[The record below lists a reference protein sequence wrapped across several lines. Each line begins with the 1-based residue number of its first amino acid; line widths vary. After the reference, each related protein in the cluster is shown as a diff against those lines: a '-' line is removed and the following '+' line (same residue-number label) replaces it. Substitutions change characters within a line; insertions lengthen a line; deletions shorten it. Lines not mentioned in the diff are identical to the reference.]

1 MNLSID
7 SLYEQSIKL
16 LHYLTRLYGFNNFLV
31 DEIDDNKVRALKDAI
46 VKEDKVRAVRLYLQL
61 DKECDAIRDKH
72 CGRNVELPY
81 RSSFRSIAK
90 DIYRELKR
98 RELTHNDDLKLVC
111 YVLRFVSTSDY
122 YQIRELLIKRSL
134 SWWMYEGTPVD
145 PSEFPND
152 VYPIEFIMD
161 YCVKIVCLCLKYE

>member
-7 SLYEQSIKL
+7 GLYEQAIKL
-16 LHYLTRLYGFNNFLV
+16 LDYLTRLYGFNAFLIDEV
-31 DEIDDNKVRALKDAI
+31 DDSKVRALRDSI
-46 VKEDKVRAVRLYLQL
+46 VKEDKVKAVRLYLQL
-61 DKECDAIRDKH
+61 DKECDEIRDKH

-90 DIYRELKR
+90 DMYKELKR

-111 YVLRFVSTSDY
+111 YVLRFISTSDY

-134 SWWMYEGTPVD
+134 SWYMYCDVPISPYD
-145 PSEFPND
+145 FPND
-152 VYPIEFIMD
+152 CIPLEAIMD
-161 YCVKIVCLCLKYE
+161 YCVKMANLYLKWH